1 MLKCINLQFS
11 LEIAK
16 IDHFKQI
23 LDVFMITL
31 KFQKVV
37 RYLNGLLS
45 PWTLSTDFAASLLAV
60 VVANVKIFDCSLKLE
75 YHNKTNKNLVASV
88 NDFDLRLKCQITF
101 LFVFI
106 TLFWHFL
113 FYKVGFLNK
122 II

>member
-11 LEIAK
+11 LETAK

-60 VVANVKIFDCSLKLE
+60 VVANVKIFDCNLNIKIKQT
-75 YHNKTNKNLVASV
+75 KT
-88 NDFDLRLKCQITF
+88 
-101 LFVFI
+101 
-106 TLFWHFL
+106 
-113 FYKVGFLNK
+113 
-122 II
+122 